1 MNEKELEAWENSRDL
16 VKEISD
22 GVDEMLSGSFVKT
35 KEVYV
40 SEKIHNL
47 RMKKVSEENEQV

>member
-35 KEVYV
+35 TEVYV

-47 RMKKVSEENEQV
+47 RMKKGRER

>member
-47 RMKKVSEENEQV
+47 RMKKGRER